1 MSFTLSNRYKH
12 LKTAGLLV
20 DFVPGFAA
28 VPEITHEDFR
38 QWLADLFHC
47 CESWDIRYTVEEFRN
62 TFRQWIAE
70 GVEVPESVPVSEAVR
85 HWNRLA
91 DSYPN

>member
-28 VPEITHEDFR
+28 VPETTSEDFR
-38 QWLADLFHC
+38 QWLADLYHC
-47 CESWDIRYTVEEFRN
+47 CEEWGMRYAVSEFRH
-62 TFRQWIAE
+62 TVRQWIAE
-70 GVEVPESVPVSEAVR
+70 GMEVPESVPVSAAVR
-85 HWNRLA
+85 YWNRLA
-91 DSYPN
+91 DIYPN